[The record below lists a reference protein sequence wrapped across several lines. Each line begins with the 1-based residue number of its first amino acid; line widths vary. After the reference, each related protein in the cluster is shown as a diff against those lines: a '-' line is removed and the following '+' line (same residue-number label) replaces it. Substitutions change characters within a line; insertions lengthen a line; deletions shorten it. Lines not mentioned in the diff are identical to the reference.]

1 MTEVFTIFSQHGV
14 PTLVLG
20 FLLFYI
26 IRPVFQAQIEQIK
39 EQTATNKAL
48 QEEIAVMR
56 KDINILQVD
65 VDKIKI
71 KTKIR

>member
-26 IRPVFQAQIEQIK
+26 IKPVFSAQIEQLK
-39 EQTATNKAL
+39 ELTATLKAL
-48 QEEIAVMR
+48 HQEIALI
-56 KDINILQVD
+56 KSDIHNIRED

-71 KTKIR
+71 KTRIK